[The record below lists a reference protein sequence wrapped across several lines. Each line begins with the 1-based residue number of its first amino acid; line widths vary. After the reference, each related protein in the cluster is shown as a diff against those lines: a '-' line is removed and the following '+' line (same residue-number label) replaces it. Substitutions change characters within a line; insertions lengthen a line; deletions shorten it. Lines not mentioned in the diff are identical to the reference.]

1 MQHTAFGSQRSMM
14 ESLLQFDSLLDQDGM
29 ASGKK
34 MPDDLAVS
42 TVLRCIEAPTRKHL
56 EIVMDDDFS
65 YSKLKDKLIL
75 LDKNTKSWS
84 GGFFSKA
91 FKSPLGVQ
99 LRVQHQ
105 VFIPN
110 TWFKNLEGQ
119 GMSKKKMKR

>member
-1 MQHTAFGSQRSMM
+1 MQHAAFGSQRSMM

-42 TVLRCIEAPTRKHL
+42 TVLRRIEAPTRKHL
-56 EIVMDDDFS
+56 EIVMDDGFS

-84 GGFFSKA
+84 GGSFL
-91 FKSPLGVQ
+91 KSIQ
-99 LRVQHQ
+99 
-105 VFIPN
+105 IPVGRS
-110 TWFKNLEGQ
+110 T
-119 GMSKKKMKR
+119 